1 MSSTSNSTTGKEN
14 RRRARLALLL
24 VGVSALALL
33 AAIVGRVYVSGETE
47 LGLGR
52 QALTEGNTVAAQ
64 KHFLFAARWYLPLVA
79 TSGDAVRELLALGE
93 LHAGKGNFP
102 EAVAA
107 YDDARGAL
115 YATAWLAGPDQEL
128 LTAANEG
135 FSASLAGWKKQREVG
150 TNVAEETARYQRLT
164 AAVETT
170 NPWWSLLMGLS
181 FLAYAGLLGLAA
193 WKWEVPG
200 FKKVPCLA
208 GAGASFIVWIV
219 SMFLI

>member
-1 MSSTSNSTTGKEN
+1 
-14 RRRARLALLL
+14 
-24 VGVSALALL
+24 VGVSALILL
-33 AAIVGRVYVSGETE
+33 SAVAGRVYFSAQTE

-52 QALTEGNTVAAQ
+52 QALAEGKPVIAQ
-64 KHFLFAARWYLPLVA
+64 KHFLFAARWYLPFVS

-93 LHAGKGNFP
+93 LYAKEGRFAQ
-102 EAVAA
+102 AVAA
-107 YDDARGAL
+107 FDDARGAL

-128 LTAANEG
+128 LEAANDG
-135 FSASLAGWKKQREVG
+135 FSGSLAGWKKQRDHG
-150 TNVAEETARYQRLT
+150 TDLAEETARYQRLT

-193 WKWEVPG
+193 WKWEAPG
-200 FKKVPCLA
+200 FRKLPYLA
-208 GAGASFIVWIV
+208 GAGASFVIWIV